1 MNTPATD
8 AGDLNIDWMFEDREI
23 ESQKTLDAP
32 RIHRRTPK
40 HRKNKSLLKQ
50 EALAD
55 VITEL
60 PTRGETWHVVS
71 NAKFDFFTI
80 APVFTRL
87 LGGKGITLY
96 GSTWTMSRGNVTE
109 MLALFDAGAISGI
122 AILTGTYFKRRETS
136 VYATLLDGLQQRKQ
150 RYVAFSNHAK
160 VMLLTNGADHIVIE
174 GSANFTANPRCE
186 QYTITNDA
194 ELYEFHRAWME
205 HFLA

>member
-1 MNTPATD
+1 
-8 AGDLNIDWMFEDREI
+8 MFLDHEI
-23 ESQKTLDAP
+23 ESQKTLDTP

-55 VITEL
+55 FITEL
-60 PTRGETWHVVS
+60 PAHGETWHIVS
-71 NAKFDFFTI
+71 NAKFDFFTCVPI
-80 APVFTRL
+80 ITKL
-87 LGGKGITLY
+87 LGNAGVTLY

-109 MLALFDAGAISGI
+109 MLALFDAGAITTIS
-122 AILTGTYFKRRETS
+122 ILTGTYFKRRETS
-136 VYATLLDGLQQRKQ
+136 VYATLIDGLQQRKQ
-150 RYVAFSNHAK
+150 RYIAFSNHAK
-160 VMLLTNGADHIVIE
+160 VLLLTNGVDHIVIE

-186 QYTITNDA
+186 QYVLTNDA

>member
-1 MNTPATD
+1 
-8 AGDLNIDWMFEDREI
+8 MFQEREI
-23 ESQKTLDAP
+23 ETTRDLDAP
-32 RIHRRTPK
+32 RVHRRRPS
-40 HRKNKSLLKQ
+40 HRKCKAALKQ

-60 PTRGETWHVVS
+60 PAAGETWHIIS
-71 NAKFDFFTI
+71 NAKFDFFTCV
-80 APVFTRL
+80 PVIVKL
-87 LGGKGITLY
+87 LGNRDVILF

-109 MLALFDAGAISGI
+109 LMSLFDAGAITRI

-160 VMLLTNGADHIVIE
+160 VLLMTNGVDHIVIE
-174 GSANFTANPRCE
+174 GSANFTANPRTE
-186 QYTITNDA
+186 QYTMTNDRD
-194 ELYEFHRAWME
+194 LYAFHVDWME